1 MGRINVDISDELEK
15 QLRLKTVEIFGGKKG
30 DLSKAVQ
37 QALRTWISNN
47 QWSRNLKTL
56 ITILWKAYVKGKG
69 KPASLEHPRMRVM
82 GNLAGKLPLQNSSMQ
97 SHDIICSPVQK
108 EHFEIILLD

>member
-37 QALRTWISNN
+37 QALRTWVSSNN
-47 QWSRNLKTL
+47 E
-56 ITILWKAYVKGKG
+56 V
-69 KPASLEHPRMRVM
+69 ASSIH
-82 GNLAGKLPLQNSSMQ
+82 
-97 SHDIICSPVQK
+97 
-108 EHFEIILLD
+108 